1 MSPSAVRRL
10 ALCLAAGLLAGS
22 GAAHAVA
29 APARPAGPTPG
40 TRVSISA
47 DELSIDAA
55 ARVARAVGHVRITD
69 GVTTATSSRATLFQ
83 KEGRG
88 MLTGQ
93 ARVVGPSGVLEGD
106 EITVEY
112 TARAI
117 RRVVARGTA
126 SLEVETSLVSA
137 QAVTVV
143 PSTDTVTAGPRVT
156 VFTKP
161 DLVATANRLTY
172 RRSRGIAVL
181 DGRARLQSSDGFI
194 EGDRLESDRRW
205 ELLTVTGDVHGI
217 FRDVE
222 VRSRNAEVSGAEKKA
237 IFTGDVRLA
246 QPGRRLTTDKVTV
259 WYASGRV
266 VAEGQTWIRLEP
278 QP

>member
-1 MSPSAVRRL
+1 MSPSPVRRL

-22 GAAHAVA
+22 GAAHAAA
-29 APARPAGPTPG
+29 APARPVGPTPG

-55 ARVARAVGHVRITD
+55 SRVARATGHVRITD
-69 GVTTATSSRATLFQ
+69 GVTTAMSSRATLFQ

-88 MLTGQ
+88 VLAGQ

-117 RRVVARGTA
+117 RRIVARGTA

-137 QAVTVV
+137 QAVTLV
-143 PSTDTVTAGPRVT
+143 PSTDTVTAEPRVT

-161 DLVATANRLTY
+161 DLVATGNRLTY

-181 DGRARLQSSDGFI
+181 DGRARVQSSDGFI
-194 EGDRLESDRRW
+194 EGGRLESDRRW
-205 ELLTVTGDVHGI
+205 ERLTVAGDVHGI

-222 VRSRNAEVSGAEKKA
+222 VRSRNAEVSGVEKKA
-237 IFTGDVRLA
+237 VFTGDVRLA